1 MYFRFGRYAVPV
13 LFDKESYKFEPGK
26 AVTLAEGKDVSIFAT
41 GIMVDMALKAR
52 ELLAAE
58 GISAAVVNVHT
69 IKPIDRE
76 AVVKAAEETGA
87 IVTAEEHNVLGGL
100 GAAVAEV
107 VCETKPV
114 PVLRVGVED
123 SFGRSGTVPAL
134 LELYGLTPE
143 NIAAKAKVAVAMK
156 K

>member
-1 MYFRFGRYAVPV
+1 M
-13 LFDKESYKFEPGK
+13 
-26 AVTLAEGKDVSIFAT
+26 
-41 GIMVDMALKAR
+41 
-52 ELLAAE
+52 
-58 GISAAVVNVHT
+58 
-69 IKPIDRE
+69 
-76 AVVKAAEETGA
+76 
-87 IVTAEEHNVLGGL
+87 LGGL